1 MRINPALKQTLTVV
15 ISHREPGRGSSEVI
29 AKAAINLFLIASALW
44 PSSWGNAELEAE
56 TGSRL
61 KTFAG
66 QGPLPPEARSPRDYA

>member
-1 MRINPALKQTLTVV
+1 MINPARKQTFSIV

-29 AKAAINLFLIASALW
+29 TKAAINLFLIFQC
-44 PSSWGNAELEAE
+44 GGGGDAELEAE

-66 QGPLPPEARSPRDYA
+66 QGPLSPEAKPPREYS